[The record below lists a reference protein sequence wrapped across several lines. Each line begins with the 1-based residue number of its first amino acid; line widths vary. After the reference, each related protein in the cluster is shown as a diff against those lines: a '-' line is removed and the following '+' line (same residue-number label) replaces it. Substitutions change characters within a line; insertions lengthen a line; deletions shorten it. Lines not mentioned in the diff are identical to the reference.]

1 MKEYDFLNRK
11 PTLKERF
18 KRVIALCLT
27 LSALAGFGACKKAD
41 PAKEATTKTP
51 NPPSISTI
59 TDNSVTE
66 PEEPIFTT
74 IDNGTTGPEDTDP
87 TPAEIPVAE
96 INAFANSLK
105 GGNFTTYA
113 ANTTRKQ
120 VGDMVE
126 LELPGEFHKIVSLED
141 GVNYVYDYNAAQDK
155 WTKDFL
161 EVPVEGPFTSAYDQL
176 FADTTWTA
184 YNEQTG
190 EISGSWKPS
199 EQIMSQ
205 YPDATGDSFDVVLKF
220 TQSGAELNL
229 LGSNVRIFD
238 VGKTQ
243 ISLPQTY
250 IDNTIENQDIYSVDE
265 QGNYDFNLVLMKEV
279 LLDWMKGNNQYNKE
293 IFTEVTASNDVETKD
308 ILFIEASENNISVSF
323 LAHWKSDDALTLES
337 MTIIDR
343 DLYSAIQNQTIKTK
357 EEFSTHLY
365 NMKRNRVSKG
375 NYITIDTTLS
385 KSDFE
390 TITTNIFNHLVNVGT
405 HHFSINE
412 EGVKH
417 PEYADAKV
425 LFGFSDKGGDNIGY
439 DLGQTWTQRFYYLIE
454 LNGQIE
460 LLKVGVV
467 CEQNINRLINDTPN
481 KWLIRDDQLN
491 ELQQIDI
498 ENKEILPEEKFITAE
513 NNYQK
518 EMEL

>member
-1 MKEYDFLNRK
+1 MKKHGFLKRE
-11 PTLKERF
+11 PTLIERF
-18 KRVIALCLT
+18 TRVV
-27 LSALAGFGACKKAD
+27 ALALTFGTVAGFTSCTTKNAKIESTSKNLPEPSSYSTMAD
-41 PAKEATTKTP
+41 PKDTQ
-51 NPPSISTI
+51 
-59 TDNSVTE
+59 
-66 PEEPIFTT
+66 PEEPLFTT
-74 IDNGTTGPEDTDP
+74 DPNIITTTENTDP
-87 TPAEIPVAE
+87 VPAEVPIQQ

-105 GGNFTTYA
+105 AGNFTTYA
-113 ANTTRKQ
+113 ENTTRKQ
-120 VGDMVE
+120 VGDLVE
-126 LELPGEFHKIVSLED
+126 LELPDGTRKIVSLED
-141 GVNYVYDYNAAQDK
+141 NINYVYDYNAAQDK

-199 EQIMSQ
+199 EQIVSQ

-229 LGSNVRIFD
+229 LGSNARIFD

-279 LLDWMKGNNQYNKE
+279 LLDWMKGNNRYGRDFLTEFTYNDTLTIQDVIYVNASKDNICIGLLTYCGE
-293 IFTEVTASNDVETKD
+293 QLRYQEFQINDNDLYTALANQNLKTKD
-308 ILFIEASENNISVSF
+308 
-323 LAHWKSDDALTLES
+323 
-337 MTIIDR
+337 
-343 DLYSAIQNQTIKTK
+343 
-357 EEFSTHLY
+357 EFSAHLY
-365 NMKRNRVSKG
+365 NMKKTRTRFSDAIK
-375 NYITIDTTLS
+375 IDTTLS

-405 HHFSINE
+405 QSSINE

-425 LFGFSDKGGDNIGY
+425 LFGFVNKGGDGVGY
-439 DLGQTWTQRFYYLIE
+439 DMGVNHYYNFYYFIE
-454 LNGQIE
+454 IEKELKLLDIPLAVSSSLDDIKNDIPRRWVISKSLNY
-460 LLKVGVV
+460 K
-467 CEQNINRLINDTPN
+467 QNINNG
-481 KWLIRDDQLN
+481 N
-491 ELQQIDI
+491 E
-498 ENKEILPEEKFITAE
+498 KILPEEKFITSE
-513 NNYQK
+513 TTFEK
-518 EMEL
+518 EMEF

>member
-18 KRVIALCLT
+18 TRVV
-27 LSALAGFGACKKAD
+27 ALALTFGTVAGFTSCTTKNAKIESTSKNVPEPSSYSTMAD
-41 PAKEATTKTP
+41 PKDTQPKETL
-51 NPPSISTI
+51 
-59 TDNSVTE
+59 
-66 PEEPIFTT
+66 FTT
-74 IDNGTTGPEDTDP
+74 DPNIITTTENTDP
-87 TPAEIPVAE
+87 VPAEVPIQQ

-105 GGNFTTYA
+105 AKNFSVDA
-113 ANTTRKQ
+113 ENTTRKQ
-120 VGDMVE
+120 VGDLVE

-141 GVNYVYDYNAAQDK
+141 GVNYVYDYDGTQNK

-229 LGSNVRIFD
+229 LGSNARIFD

-250 IDNTIENQDIYSVDE
+250 IDNTIENNDIYSVDE

-279 LLDWMKGNNQYNKE
+279 LLDWMKGNNRYGRDFMKE
-293 IFTEVTASNDVETKD
+293 FFYDERFEIQDVIYVNASKESICIGLLTYDVDQLRYQELQINDNDLYTAFANQNLKTKD
-308 ILFIEASENNISVSF
+308 
-323 LAHWKSDDALTLES
+323 
-337 MTIIDR
+337 
-343 DLYSAIQNQTIKTK
+343 
-357 EEFSTHLY
+357 EFSAHLY
-365 NMKRNRVSKG
+365 NMKKTRTRFSDAIK
-375 NYITIDTTLS
+375 IDTSLS

-405 HHFSINE
+405 QSLSINE

-417 PEYADAKV
+417 PEFADAKV
-425 LFGFSDKGGDNIGY
+425 LFGFKGDSIYTIGY
-439 DLGQTWTQRFYYLIE
+439 DMGNIYNNAMYFLVENQHNIQLVE
-454 LNGQIE
+454 VQ
-460 LLKVGVV
+460 VV
-467 CEQNINRLINDTPN
+467 YSNSWDNVINDVPN
-481 KWLIRDDQLN
+481 KWLIRLVNNKSDN
-491 ELQQIDI
+491 IDI